1 MKLWKHKKGLRQMKG
16 TVKSFNKRKGY
27 GFINCEDGNTAFF
40 HYSELN
46 MEGFK
51 TILPEKK
58 VSYDVIDTEKGLRA
72 INITID
78 E

>member
-1 MKLWKHKKGLRQMKG
+1 MSYMNG

-27 GFINCEDGNTAFF
+27 GFISTNNGESVFF
-40 HYSELN
+40 HYSELK
-46 MEGFK
+46 MDGFK

-58 VSYDVIDTEKGLRA
+58 VSYDLLDTEKGLRA
-72 INITID
+72 VNISID

>member
-1 MKLWKHKKGLRQMKG
+1 MKG

-27 GFINCEDGNTAFF
+27 GFITDEEGKTAFF
-40 HYSELN
+40 HYSELK
-46 MEGFK
+46 MDGFK

-58 VSYDVIDTEKGLRA
+58 VSYELIDTEKALRA
-72 INITID
+72 VNISIA

>member
-1 MKLWKHKKGLRQMKG
+1 MNG

-27 GFINCEDGNTAFF
+27 GFITNDEGKTAFF
-40 HYSELN
+40 HYSELK

-58 VSYDVIDTEKGLRA
+58 VSYELIDTEKGLRA
-72 INITID
+72 VNISID

>member
-1 MKLWKHKKGLRQMKG
+1 MNG

-27 GFINCEDGNTAFF
+27 GFITNDEGTTAFF
-40 HYSELN
+40 HYSELK

-58 VSYDVIDTEKGLRA
+58 VSYDLIDTEKGLRA
-72 INITID
+72 VNISID

>member
-1 MKLWKHKKGLRQMKG
+1 MNG

-27 GFINCEDGNTAFF
+27 GFITNDEGKTAFF
-40 HYSELN
+40 HYSELK

-51 TILPEKK
+51 TVEANAT
-58 VSYDVIDTEKGLRA
+58 VEFEVIETEKGLRA
-72 INITID
+72 VNITVV

>member
-1 MKLWKHKKGLRQMKG
+1 MSYMNG

-27 GFINCEDGNTAFF
+27 GFINTNSGESVFF
-40 HYSELN
+40 HYSELK
-46 MEGFK
+46 MDGFK

-58 VSYDVIDTEKGLRA
+58 VSYDLIDTEKGLRA
-72 INITID
+72 VNISID

>member
-1 MKLWKHKKGLRQMKG
+1 MNG

-27 GFINCEDGNTAFF
+27 GFITNDEGKTAFF
-40 HYSELN
+40 HYSELK

-58 VSYDVIDTEKGLRA
+58 VSYDLIETEKGLRA
-72 INITID
+72 VNISID